1 MKLERDKMANPGPN
15 KQQNN
20 NSSKPK
26 FSVLALILLVFVIT
40 FFGNQIVRLFTA
52 SRQEQ
57 VRYDQFLTA
66 AAEDRIQEAEISTD
80 QIAYTLREDV
90 ANDKKMLYYTARL
103 PEVDMSGVVAT
114 MQENGVKFTG
124 VLPEDDT
131 FSFLFSWV
139 IFPILLFL
147 VFSLI
152 MRMMANRAGGGMGGI
167 GGIGNIG
174 KSKAKMYM
182 EKETGVTFR
191 DVAGQDEAKESL
203 V

>member
-114 MQENGVKFTG
+114 MQEN
-124 VLPEDDT
+124 L
-131 FSFLFSWV
+131 
-139 IFPILLFL
+139 
-147 VFSLI
+147 SLI
-152 MRMMANRAGGGMGGI
+152 HI
-167 GGIGNIG
+167 
-174 KSKAKMYM
+174 
-182 EKETGVTFR
+182 
-191 DVAGQDEAKESL
+191 
-203 V
+203 